1 MRNAQTRARYIIYS
15 HTSCIA
21 ILCLI
26 HGDAIIHGR
35 GIIVIHGFGADMLS
49 PALVEVTTGSLQP
62 LAIKADDYFAPVNNF
77 QVVDCERLMFRE
89 QTVPERTSSTRVW
102 VRQKV

>member
-1 MRNAQTRARYIIYS
+1 
-15 HTSCIA
+15 
-21 ILCLI
+21 
-26 HGDAIIHGR
+26 
-35 GIIVIHGFGADMLS
+35 MLS

-62 LAIKADDYFAPVNNF
+62 LAIKADDYFAPVNNL